1 MTGELYLQGAAS
13 CHSFIRIQGG
23 AELFAKEFADS
34 LFDGG
39 DSGGTA
45 NNLHCID
52 IFFFQLWIQ
61 EAGDK
66 NYAQQLVKSY
76 CFTLCSLCWQ

>member
-1 MTGELYLQGAAS
+1 MLVITGELYLQSTAS
-13 CHSFIRIQGG
+13 GHGLICVQGG
-23 AELFAKEFADS
+23 AQLFAKEFADS

-45 NNLHCID
+45 DNLHCID
-52 IFFFQLWIQ
+52 IFLFQLWIQ

-66 NYAQQLVKSY
+66 DDTKQPQLLFPKHS
-76 CFTLCSLCWQ
+76 Q